1 MIAKTREFITKNGI
15 TQSMLARSIGVSAAQ
30 ISQYLK
36 DEYKGDV
43 AGLETKQN
51 DNQIQIYGRQN
62 NERVYN
68 QVIATLKSDEN
79 NKIEASKVGKLSVS
93 HIFPPIWEKYSHLN
107 EIEKDLEK

>member
-43 AGLETKQN
+43 AGLESKLN
-51 DNQIQIYGRQN
+51 DFMANY
-62 NERVYN
+62 
-68 QVIATLKSDEN
+68 T
-79 NKIEASKVGKLSVS
+79 VGNGSFYYK
-93 HIFPPIWEKYSHLN
+93 
-107 EIEKDLEK
+107 